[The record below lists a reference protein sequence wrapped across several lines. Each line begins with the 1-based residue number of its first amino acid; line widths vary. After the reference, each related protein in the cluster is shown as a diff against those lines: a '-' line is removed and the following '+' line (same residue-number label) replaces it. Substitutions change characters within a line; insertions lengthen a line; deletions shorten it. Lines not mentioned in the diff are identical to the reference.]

1 MGWAAPPLR
10 APPGHAASTTTT
22 IIIKLE
28 KPSVSLEVGGANPPS
43 SLLGDSCSR

>member
-10 APPGHAASTTTT
+10 APPGHAASTTT

-28 KPSVSLEVGGANPPS
+28 KPSVSLELGGANPPS